1 MFDFDDFEEHE
12 FDEEELRIQRDQKQ
26 REVEKQYSNNNTLI

>member
-12 FDEEELRIQRDQKQ
+12 FDEEELRIKQDQKRREEEQ
-26 REVEKQYSNNNTLI
+26 RRILYH